1 MGTLLISM
9 NSKLEENIVIFSHAC
24 APKYRYFYHQT
35 PNFILRIQQC
45 GRKIIVSFA
54 VHKVLQYHV
63 IKFKVKLVKASI
75 EAFIEPPPR
84 QNDHA

>member
-1 MGTLLISM
+1 M
-9 NSKLEENIVIFSHAC
+9 IFSHAC
-24 APKYRYFYHQT
+24 APKYRYFYNQA
-35 PNFILRIQQC
+35 PNFIPRIQQY

-54 VHKVLQYHV
+54 VQKVLQCHV
-63 IKFKVKLVKASI
+63 IKFKVKLVEVPI